1 MAMKILRSPF
11 PPVGIRLL
19 HSFPL
24 YHLTSVFASFPYWF
38 WATELI
44 VLYVTSSGKERQF
57 VHALCWISACVGEL
71 IVRIQAKCR
80 VERCCASVLVL
91 SAISDPE
98 LSFSMGLLGYFMAS
112 YCELLPAMAQIVHV
126 YPTCIYWNVE
136 HQSSEMLVQVVLGY
150 ICLLS
155 HLCSSRILVTLLLFL
170 LSTKNWHKNRR
181 RYVQR

>member
-38 WATELI
+38 WATEII

-57 VHALCWISACVGEL
+57 VHALCWISAHVGEL

-126 YPTCIYWNVE
+126 YPVFIPPAFT
-136 HQSSEMLVQVVLGY
+136 EMLSISLQK
-150 ICLLS
+150 CW
-155 HLCSSRILVTLLLFL
+155 SRWFL
-170 LSTKNWHKNRR
+170 AIFVYFPIFAAAGFLWHCFFSFYPLNWLA
-181 RYVQR
+181 